1 MEDLE
6 LRSAIKEGMSLRMDH
21 EELERMK
28 IEGLKMVLWS
38 VWSVEECSRIKYR
51 DDRKTIAS
59 EKARSED
66 FIKLSG
72 MRGFTKMAI
81 SGAAFGVRRPTSTTF
96 VDIFKGYNA
105 EVYTKIKFQVE
116 RGQKDEIVRRWK

>member
-1 MEDLE
+1 MLGVQE
-6 LRSAIKEGMSLRMDH
+6 LKEAKQ
-21 EELERMK
+21 EK
-28 IEGLKMVLWS
+28 LKGW
-38 VWSVEECSRIKYR
+38 EQ
-51 DDRKTIAS
+51 
-59 EKARSED
+59 ARSED

-105 EVYTKIKFQVE
+105 VVYTEIKFQVE
-116 RGQKDEIVRRWK
+116 RGQKDETVRRWRKYRAEYRPDNLQQRSRESWNVVEEEISWR